1 MKTRAALLLI
11 APAGALFLLSFAAPL
26 MLVGRLSFFSTD
38 YARMEFIGLA
48 NFTNALRDVNF
59 RTSFVNVFYFVAMI
73 APLGIGIPY
82 WIALFLQRFNRKVQS
97 MGRFICYVPSLT
109 SGLVM
114 ALLWQWLL
122 ARNGLLN
129 GFLEYAGLQAIPW
142 LGQPWP
148 ARISVAMVALSGG
161 SGTFVI
167 LFSAA
172 ILAIPQELREAAI
185 IDGATERQYRRW
197 VIRPILMP
205 TVLLALLLTI
215 VGTMQAWETI
225 YVLFNTGGPK
235 GSTATPVYEIFMT
248 AFMYGR
254 AGYAAAKGLIL
265 LVVIAA
271 IVLVKQRLEG
281 WMGMNG

>member
-11 APAGALFLLSFAAPL
+11 APATIFYLLSFAVPL
-26 MLVGRLSFFSTD
+26 VMVGRLSLYTTD
-38 YARMEFIGLA
+38 YMRMDFVGLA
-48 NFTNALRDVNF
+48 NFTNAVHDPYFLR
-59 RTSFVNVFYFVAMI
+59 SFVNVGIFVAFI
-73 APLGIGIPY
+73 APLGILIPY
-82 WIALFLQRFNRKVQS
+82 WIALFLQRFNRKVQGA
-97 MGRFICYVPSLT
+97 GRFICYVPSLT

-114 ALLWQWLL
+114 ALLWRWLL
-122 ARNGLLN
+122 MRTGLIN
-129 GFLEYAGLQAIPW
+129 QFLEYAGLAAIPW

-148 ARISVAMVALSGG
+148 ARVAVAMVALSSGP
-161 SGTFVI
+161 GTFVI

-172 ILAIPQELREAAI
+172 ILAIPQELREAAR

-197 VIRPILMP
+197 VIRPLLMP
-205 TVLLALLLTI
+205 MMLLALLLTI
-215 VGTMQAWETI
+215 VGTIQSWESI

-254 AGYAAAKGLIL
+254 SGYAAAKGLLL
-265 LVVIAA
+265 LVVIAM

-281 WMGMNG
+281 WIGVNR

>member
-38 YARMEFIGLA
+38 YARTEFIGLA
-48 NFTNALRDVNF
+48 NFANALRDTAF

-129 GFLEYAGLQAIPW
+129 GFLEHAGLQAIPW

-265 LVVIAA
+265 LVVIAV

-281 WMGMNG
+281 WMGMNR

>member
-1 MKTRAALLLI
+1 MI
-11 APAGALFLLSFAAPL
+11 APAGIFFLLSFAVPL
-26 MLVGRLSFFSTD
+26 IMVGRLSLFSTD
-38 YARMEFIGLA
+38 YMRMEFVGLA
-48 NFTNALRDVNF
+48 NFANALRDQYF
-59 RTSFVNVFYFVAMI
+59 LKSFVNVGVFVLFI
-73 APLGIGIPY
+73 APLGLLIAY
-82 WIALFLQRFNRKVQS
+82 QIALFLQRFGRRTQAA
-97 MGRFICYVPSLT
+97 GRFICFVPSLT

-114 ALLWQWLL
+114 GLLWQWLL
-122 ARNGLLN
+122 MREGLIN
-129 GFLEYAGLQAIPW
+129 GFLSHAGLPIVPW

-148 ARISVAMVALSGG
+148 ARVSVALVALSAGP
-161 SGTFVI
+161 GTFVI

-197 VIRPILMP
+197 VIRPLLMP

-215 VGTMQAWETI
+215 VGTMQTWESI
-225 YVLFNTGGPK
+225 YVLFDTGGPK

-265 LVVIAA
+265 LVVVAA
-271 IVLVKQRLEG
+271 IVLVKQRLEA
-281 WMGMNG
+281 WMGFNR

>member
-11 APAGALFLLSFAAPL
+11 APAGIFFLLSFAVPL
-26 MLVGRLSFFSTD
+26 IMVGRLSLFSTD
-38 YARMEFIGLA
+38 YMRMEFVGLA
-48 NFTNALRDVNF
+48 NFANALRDQYF
-59 RTSFVNVFYFVAMI
+59 LKSFVNVGVFVLFI
-73 APLGIGIPY
+73 APLGLLIAY
-82 WIALFLQRFNRKVQS
+82 QIALFLQRFGRRTQAA
-97 MGRFICYVPSLT
+97 GRFICFVPSLT

-114 ALLWQWLL
+114 GLLWQWLL
-122 ARNGLLN
+122 MREGLIN
-129 GFLEYAGLQAIPW
+129 GFLSHAGLPIVPW

-148 ARISVAMVALSGG
+148 ARVSVALVALSAGP
-161 SGTFVI
+161 GTFVI

-197 VIRPILMP
+197 VIRPLLMP

-215 VGTMQAWETI
+215 VGTMQTWESI
-225 YVLFNTGGPK
+225 YVLFDTGGPK

-265 LVVIAA
+265 LVVVAA
-271 IVLVKQRLEG
+271 IVLVKQRLEA
-281 WMGMNG
+281 WMGFNR